1 MDSKLVFFGE
11 IRFTGTVKTLV
22 FFWTPAF
29 FNMLIKQKQ
38 GAKPSI
44 THVALMHSIALKS
57 FT

>member
-1 MDSKLVFFGE
+1 MSYLIMDSEVVFFGE

-29 FNMLIKQKQ
+29 SNMLIKQKQ

-44 THVALMHSIALKS
+44 THVALMHGIQ
-57 FT
+57 